1 MVLFSVLLSSGD
13 SNVQTKNEDPSG
25 SASVPPT
32 SSPSL
37 TRQEKRASEDK
48 TSKVAAST
56 DGFADGEAQEREAKP
71 VDPRDGSSP
80 STSHPVGHVD
90 GIVEKHLGD
99 FSAEM
104 QLFLQRESISYDFSA
119 SAQVTTASA
128 AVQYSLPHRPMSQF
142 SQYVSFYNPCP
153 PVQDYVDSLQDN
165 IESMLTELVNDWP
178 GHKPTGGPKNVD
190 AALAR
195 EVSAFVSSIRAS
207 REDLSDGDL
216 LAADACHNPVPSK
229 EGISKPIRCT
239 DALEG
244 DGILEQT
251 CEGNFAR
258 VSGPA
263 TEPSLQPEPTSSRPH
278 TPRLSSPPATALSSL
293 INQLQPEVFHNLMD
307 IIKDVKRNSVQFY
320 LHSRD
325 PGDRV
330 YEDIKVCVRHQF
342 EAHEVC

>member
-1 MVLFSVLLSSGD
+1 MVLFSVLLSSGE
-13 SNVQTKNEDPSG
+13 SNVQRKNEDASG
-25 SASVPPT
+25 PAPVPPT

-48 TSKVAAST
+48 TSKVTAST
-56 DGFADGEAQEREAKP
+56 DEFADGEAQEREAPRDTKP
-71 VDPRDGSSP
+71 IDPRDGSSP
-80 STSHPVGHVD
+80 STSHPIGHID

-104 QLFLQRESISYDFSA
+104 QLFLQRESISYNYSA

-178 GHKPTGGPKNVD
+178 SHKPTGRPKNVD

-195 EVSAFVSSIRAS
+195 EVSAFVSGIRAS

-229 EGISKPIRCT
+229 EGISKPICCT

-251 CEGNFAR
+251 CEGNIGR
-258 VSGPA
+258 VSDPA
-263 TEPSLQPEPTSSRPH
+263 KEPSLQPEPTSSRPH

-293 INQLQPEVFHNLMD
+293 INQLQPEVFNNLMD
-307 IIKDVKRNSVQFY
+307 IIKDVRRNSVQFY

-325 PGDRV
+325 PEDRV
-330 YEDIKVCVRHQF
+330 YEDIKVCVRHQ
-342 EAHEVC
+342 

>member
-1 MVLFSVLLSSGD
+1 MVLFGVPLSSGE
-13 SNVQTKNEDPSG
+13 SNVQRKIEGPSG
-25 SASVPPT
+25 SAPVPPA

-37 TRQEKRASEDK
+37 SRQEKRASEDK
-48 TSKVAAST
+48 TSKAPAST
-56 DGFADGEAQEREAKP
+56 DECADGEAQEREAP
-71 VDPRDGSSP
+71 RETTPADPGDGSSP
-80 STSHPVGHVD
+80 STSHPVAHID

-104 QLFLQRESISYDFSA
+104 QLFLQRESISYNYSA
-119 SAQVTTASA
+119 SAQVASA
-128 AVQYSLPHRPMSQF
+128 AAALPYGLPPRPTSQF

-165 IESMLTELVNDWP
+165 IESMLTELVDDWP
-178 GHKPTGGPKNVD
+178 SHKPTGGPKNVD

-216 LAADACHNPVPSK
+216 LAADACHNPVPSG
-229 EGISKPIRCT
+229 EGVSNPSRCT

-244 DGILEQT
+244 DG
-251 CEGNFAR
+251 EGSFAR
-258 VSGPA
+258 GSDPA
-263 TEPSLQPEPTSSRPH
+263 TEPSLQPEPTSSGPH
-278 TPRLSSPPATALSSL
+278 TPRLSSPPATALTSL
-293 INQLQPEVFHNLMD
+293 INQLRPEVFDNLMD
-307 IIKDVKRNSVQFY
+307 IIKDVRRNSVQFY

-330 YEDIKVCVRHQF
+330 YEDIKVCVEHIRH
-342 EAHEVC
+342 